1 MRMAKNADGCLAR
14 ETNVLIFL
22 MHFTLGFT
30 ILSSGYHSSIQ
41 HELKNFLFN

>member
-30 ILSSGYHSSIQ
+30 IYPLDTTHQ
-41 HELKNFLFN
+41 FNMN